1 MKIRLRKKK
10 QETQLNNLLTL
21 PDINGAPMI
30 DFENELTN
38 NMRYILTNL
47 NRQGELPPRLAIVS
61 SLREEGVTYSARAL
75 GAILGYDFQAHV
87 CVVDLNWWW
96 PARDRVLA
104 INDEGLAAIL
114 AGTATIDIAIVPT
127 GWSHVKILP
136 AGKIEE
142 KDRPIVARSR
152 QLRDIIEQLS
162 EQFDHLVLDVPAIL
176 ATSDSIPLASL
187 ADCCILVIRQGVT
200 TVEDVRL
207 ALDRI
212 DHLNILGVI
221 LNKSRSKTPAFIQK
235 LVI

>member
-10 QETQLNNLLTL
+10 QESQPYPLLTL
-21 PDINGAPMI
+21 PDITGAAMI
-30 DFENELTN
+30 DFETELTN
-38 NMRYILTNL
+38 NMRYILTHL
-47 NRQGELPPRLAIVS
+47 NRQGELPSRLAMVS
-61 SLREEGVTYSARAL
+61 SLREEGVTYAARAI
-75 GAILGYDFQAHV
+75 GAVLGYDFQAHV
-87 CVVDLNWWW
+87 CIVDLNWWW
-96 PARDRVLA
+96 PSQDLLSAL
-104 INDEGLAAIL
+104 NDEGLAAIL
-114 AGTATIDIAIVPT
+114 AGTATLDNVIVPT
-127 GWSHVKILP
+127 GWSQVKILP

-142 KDRPIVARSR
+142 KDRPIIARSR
-152 QLRDIIEQLS
+152 ELRDVIDQLS
-162 EQFDHLVLDVPAIL
+162 EQFDHLILDVPAIL

-187 ADCCILVIRQGVT
+187 ADCCILVVQQGVT